1 MWGRRAD
8 DERGPRAMGYNS
20 DGMNAHDEIEELRAL
35 MQRHCVR
42 FGDFTLSSGRKSK
55 YYYNG
60 KKITLRPSALR
71 LVGAALVDVVLAAGA
86 DAVGGPELG
95 AVPIATAVGLAALSR
110 GRDLPVFVVRKEQ
123 KEHGARDLVVEPY
136 ADEAGGDPSTEGP
149 LVTTGTRLAIVED
162 AVTTGGSVQK
172 AIDAVEELGARIVLI
187 AVLVE
192 RHEGGGDGLRS
203 RGYDVLSVFRTDEEG
218 RLYVNEEFLRRREAA
233 QAAAQP

>member
-1 MWGRRAD
+1 
-8 DERGPRAMGYNS
+8 MGYNS
-20 DGMNAHDEIEELRAL
+20 GGMTAHEEIEQLRAL

-71 LVGAALVDVVLAAGA
+71 LVGAALVDVVLASGA

-95 AVPIATAVGLAALSR
+95 AVPIATAVGLAALGR

-136 ADEAGGDPSTEGP
+136 ADEAGGGAP
-149 LVTTGTRLAIVED
+149 LVTEGTRLAIVED

-172 AIDAVEELGARIVLI
+172 AINAVEELGARIVLI

-192 RHEGGGDGLRS
+192 RHEGGGGGLRS
-203 RGYDVLSVFRTDEEG
+203 RGYDVLSVFRTNEEG
-218 RLYVNEEFLRRREAA
+218 QLYVNQEFVRRLEAA
-233 QAAAQP
+233 QAAVKP

>member
-1 MWGRRAD
+1 
-8 DERGPRAMGYNS
+8 MGYNS
-20 DGMNAHDEIEELRAL
+20 DGMTAHDEIEELRTL
-35 MQRHCVR
+35 LQRHCVR

-86 DAVGGPELG
+86 DTVGGPELG
-95 AVPIATAVGLAALSR
+95 AVPIATAVGLAALGR

-123 KEHGARDLVVEPY
+123 KGHGARDLVVEPY
-136 ADEAGGDPSTEGP
+136 ADEAGGDAP
-149 LVTTGTRLAIVED
+149 LVTAGTRLAIVED

>member
-1 MWGRRAD
+1 MA
-8 DERGPRAMGYNS
+8 
-20 DGMNAHDEIEELRAL
+20 AHDEIEELRAL

-71 LVGAALVDVVLAAGA
+71 LVGAALVDVVLASGAG
-86 DAVGGPELG
+86 AVGGPELG
-95 AVPIATAVGLAALSR
+95 AVPIATAVGLAALGR

-123 KEHGARDLVVEPY
+123 KQYGARDLVVEPY
-136 ADEAGGDPSTEGP
+136 ADEAGGDAP
-149 LVTTGTRLAIVED
+149 LVAAGTRLAIVED

-233 QAAAQP
+233 QAAAKR

>member
-1 MWGRRAD
+1 VWIRRAD

-20 DGMNAHDEIEELRAL
+20 DGMTAHDEIEELRVL

-71 LVGAALVDVVLAAGA
+71 LVGDALVDVVLAAGA

-95 AVPIATAVGLAALSR
+95 AVPIATAVGLAALGR

-123 KEHGARDLVVEPY
+123 KGHGARDLVVEPY
-136 ADEAGGDPSTEGP
+136 ADEAGGDAP
-149 LVTTGTRLAIVED
+149 LVTAGTRLAIVED

-203 RGYDVLSVFRTDEEG
+203 RGYDVLSLFRTDEEG
-218 RLYVNEEFLRRREAA
+218 RLFVNEEFLKRREAA

>member
-1 MWGRRAD
+1 MRKRN
-8 DERGPRAMGYNS
+8 ERCPYEMGYNS
-20 DGMNAHDEIEELRAL
+20 GGMTAHEEIEQLRAL

-71 LVGAALVDVVLAAGA
+71 LVGAALVDVVLASGA

-95 AVPIATAVGLAALSR
+95 AVPIATAVGLAALGR

-136 ADEAGGDPSTEGP
+136 ANEAGDPSGEGP
-149 LVTTGTRLAIVED
+149 LVTEGTRLAIVED

-203 RGYDVLSVFRTDEEG
+203 RGYDVLSVFRTNEEG
-218 RLYVNEEFLRRREAA
+218 QLHVNQEFVRRLEAA
-233 QAAAQP
+233 QAAVKP